1 VRRTLACT
9 TATLLLASMLL
20 VLVQAQGT
28 PPPAPLTLISREGR
42 RAVPTVIISGQEF
55 IALDDVASLF
65 QVTVAEDAPT
75 GGVTVTYRGRTI
87 VLSAQQ
93 SIASVNGRVTALPA
107 PVTRSG
113 RRILVPL
120 EFLSRALGPIYDRR
134 IDLRRPARLLIVGDV
149 TVPRV
154 VARIDSAGPPT
165 RATIEVT
172 PSAPV
177 TVTADV
183 GRILVRVEADALD
196 LALPA
201 GANGL
206 IEQIRAGDQPNL
218 VVLLLGGAAGTPRT
232 ATATA
237 DGATRITIEVPG
249 AAAPAGDTTAAP
261 PPPSPVSDPAAITA
275 RRRFSLVVLDPGHGG
290 DDAGVRASD
299 GLLEKEVTLDVA
311 RRLKQR
317 LETRLGVRVILTR
330 DDDRTLGPD
339 ERAAFANN
347 SKADLFLSLHANGAL
362 GPGMAGAEVYSL
374 SLDQEGEN
382 VRRITSKE
390 AVTLPAIGG
399 TRRTLE
405 IVPWNLAQAAHVDR
419 STTLAAMLGEELA
432 RRLPMSPRGVQRA
445 GMRVLTGANMPAALV
460 ELAYLTNPD
469 QAAKARGEEFRNAAA
484 DALFESVS
492 RFRTHVDDKSPP

>member
-1 VRRTLACT
+1 
-9 TATLLLASMLL
+9 MLL

-275 RRRFSLVVLDPGHGG
+275 R
-290 DDAGVRASD
+290 
-299 GLLEKEVTLDVA
+299 
-311 RRLKQR
+311 
-317 LETRLGVRVILTR
+317 
-330 DDDRTLGPD
+330 
-339 ERAAFANN
+339 
-347 SKADLFLSLHANGAL
+347 
-362 GPGMAGAEVYSL
+362 
-374 SLDQEGEN
+374 
-382 VRRITSKE
+382 
-390 AVTLPAIGG
+390 
-399 TRRTLE
+399 
-405 IVPWNLAQAAHVDR
+405 
-419 STTLAAMLGEELA
+419 
-432 RRLPMSPRGVQRA
+432 
-445 GMRVLTGANMPAALV
+445 
-460 ELAYLTNPD
+460 
-469 QAAKARGEEFRNAAA
+469 
-484 DALFESVS
+484 
-492 RFRTHVDDKSPP
+492 